1 MPWQS
6 TIKSKW
12 FLAVLIVLL
21 AAFSYYFFRELSR
34 QYEIQKQIGAMEEDI
49 MQLEKSSAEL
59 EDLVA
64 YFQTEDYKEK
74 ELRKRLNLQKEGEH
88 VVVLPENPEATSST
102 ALQSNQFEKNWIAW
116 WNYFFGN

>member
-1 MPWQS
+1 
-6 TIKSKW
+6 
-12 FLAVLIVLL
+12 
-21 AAFSYYFFRELSR
+21 
-34 QYEIQKQIGAMEEDI
+34 